1 MHPAITIFRR
11 VQMTK
16 KVLALSII
24 LILSTLCFT
33 SISLSSAASSSTS
46 DSQWITDYTISD
58 ATTQELLVQ
67 HTGSTNKTETF
78 SPVLPGAGVSI
89 TFTVNVI
96 ASGEGDLALRSGL
109 SKPSSGTYW
118 EYSDTNYDLGSSFKP
133 NTAQTSFN
141 WVEGTFQITL
151 NGVVPQSTSS
161 SKSITAVT
169 LAGPSGSTLD
179 TIKITATSAGMG
191 NFQTLLNQKQDELD
205 SLKAS
210 GVDAGYTDLYET
222 VLTTAQ
228 TVAEAG
234 DTEDAI
240 ALLNGLNTSNAPA
253 GSFMQTAFYPIVGV
267 TAAIAVIFLVLFLRT
282 RSKVSYFQLVVEDQV
297 KDLEGLTLRAAKIDR
312 AMSANLDSVKDRLK
326 RLVGM

>member
-1 MHPAITIFRR
+1 
-11 VQMTK
+11 MTK

-33 SISLSSAASSSTS
+33 SISLSSAASSTTS

-67 HTGSTNKTETF
+67 YTASTNKTETF

-96 ASGEGDLALRSGL
+96 ASGEGDLTLRSGL
-109 SKPSSGTYW
+109 SKPTSGTYW
-118 EYSDTNYDLGSSFKP
+118 EYNGPDYDLGTSFKP
-133 NTAQTSFN
+133 NSAQTTFN

-191 NFQTLLNQKQDELD
+191 NFQSLLNDKQDELAK
-205 SLKAS
+205 LKAD
-210 GVDAGYTDLYET
+210 GVASGYTDMYQS
-222 VLTTAQ
+222 VLDVAQ
-228 TVAEAG
+228 AVAEGG
-234 DTEDAI
+234 DTENAI
-240 ALLNGLNTSNAPA
+240 ALLQGLNGSNAPA
-253 GSFMQTAFYPIVGV
+253 GSFMQTAFIPIVGV

>member
-1 MHPAITIFRR
+1 
-11 VQMTK
+11 MTK

-24 LILSTLCFT
+24 LLVSSLCLT

-46 DSQWITDYTISD
+46 DNQWITDYKIVD
-58 ATTQELLVQ
+58 ATTQAVLVQ
-67 HTGSTNKTETF
+67 YDAATNHTQTL
-78 SPVLPGAGVSI
+78 SPVLPGASVSI

-96 ASGEGDLALRSGL
+96 ASGEGDLTLKSGL
-109 SKPSSGTYW
+109 TKPSTGTYW
-118 EYSDTNYDLGSSFKP
+118 DYNSQDYDLGSSFQP
-133 NTAQTSFN
+133 NAAQTSFN

-161 SKSITAVT
+161 SKTITAVT
-169 LAGPSGSTLD
+169 LAGPTGSSLD

-191 NFQTLLNQKQDELD
+191 NFQTLLSQKQDELA

-210 GVDAGYTDLYET
+210 GVDAGYTQLYQS

-228 TVAEAG
+228 AVAEAG

-253 GSFMQTAFYPIVGV
+253 GSFMQVAFYPIVGV

-326 RLVGM
+326 HLVGM

>member
-1 MHPAITIFRR
+1 
-11 VQMTK
+11 MTK
-16 KVLALSII
+16 KVSALSII
-24 LILSTLCFT
+24 LLLTTLCLT

-46 DSQWITDYTISD
+46 DSQWITDYQIVDS
-58 ATTQELLVQ
+58 TTQAVLVQ
-67 HTGSTNKTETF
+67 YDASTNQTQTL
-78 SPVLPGAGVSI
+78 SSVLPGASVSI

-96 ASGEGDLALRSGL
+96 ASGEGDLTLRSGL
-109 SKPSSGTYW
+109 LKPTSGTYW
-118 EYSDTNYDLGSSFKP
+118 TYNDPDYDLGSSFQP
-133 NTAQTSFN
+133 NAAQTSFK

-151 NGVVPQSTSS
+151 NGNVPQSSSS
-161 SKSITAVT
+161 SKSVTAVT
-169 LAGPSGSTLD
+169 LAGPSGSSLD

-191 NFQTLLNQKQDELD
+191 NFQTLLNQKQDELA
-205 SLKAS
+205 SLKSS
-210 GVDAGYTDLYET
+210 GVDAGYTQLYET

-228 TVAEAG
+228 AVAESG

-267 TAAIAVIFLVLFLRT
+267 TAAIAVIFLILFLRT

-326 RLVGM
+326 HLVGM

>member
-1 MHPAITIFRR
+1 
-11 VQMTK
+11 MTK
-16 KVLALSII
+16 KVLAFSII
-24 LILSTLCFT
+24 LILSTLCLT
-33 SISLSSAASSSTS
+33 SISLSSAASSTTS
-46 DSQWITDYTISD
+46 DSQWITDYKITD
-58 ATTQELLVQ
+58 ASTQELLVQ
-67 HTGSTNKTETF
+67 YTASINKTETF
-78 SPVLPGAGVSI
+78 SPVLPGAEVSI

-96 ASGEGDLALRSGL
+96 ASGEGDLTLRSGL
-109 SKPSSGTYW
+109 SKPASGTYW
-118 EYSDTNYDLGSSFKP
+118 EYSDSNYDLGSSFKP
-133 NTAQTSFN
+133 NSAQTTFN
-141 WVEGTFQITL
+141 WVEGTFEITL

-191 NFQTLLNQKQDELD
+191 NFNTLLNQKQDELD

-210 GVDAGYTDLYET
+210 GVDAGYTQLYET

-228 TVAEAG
+228 AVAEAG

-297 KDLEGLTLRAAKIDR
+297 KDLEGLTMRAAKIDR

>member
-1 MHPAITIFRR
+1 
-11 VQMTK
+11 MTK
-16 KVLALSII
+16 KVLAFSII
-24 LILSTLCFT
+24 LILSTLCLT
-33 SISLSSAASSSTS
+33 SIQLSSAASSSTS
-46 DSQWITDYTISD
+46 DSQWITDYTIVD
-58 ATTQELLVQ
+58 ATTQQELVRYNAA
-67 HTGSTNKTETF
+67 TNQTQTL
-78 SPVLPGAGVSI
+78 SPVLPGASVSI

-96 ASGEGDLALRSGL
+96 TGEGDLSLRSGL
-109 SKPSSGTYW
+109 LKPTSGVYWTYT
-118 EYSDTNYDLGSSFKP
+118 DTGYDLGASFKP
-133 NTAQTSFN
+133 NSAQTNFN
-141 WVEGTFQITL
+141 WVEGTFTITL
-151 NGVVPQSTSS
+151 NGIVPQSTTS
-161 SKSITAVT
+161 SKTITAVT
-169 LAGPSGSTLD
+169 LSAPSGGSLD
-179 TIKITATSAGMG
+179 TIKITATTAGMG
-191 NFQTLLNQKQDELD
+191 NFQTLLNQKQDELA

-210 GVDAGYTDLYET
+210 GVDAGYTQLYET

-228 TVAEAG
+228 AVAEAG

-253 GSFMQTAFYPIVGV
+253 GSFMQVAFYPIVGV